1 MSFQRFFGLCVLIL
15 FGMGAFH
22 PPPARIPILFICD
35 PPERTTFIS
44 YCKVNLFLAIQ
55 SHSPY
60 NEQMNTQSKGQTFQ
74 NILRWSV
81 PIAAILAFAAW
92 MYISPEGALGKLD
105 AVGYAVCHRIDAR
118 SFHIGDR
125 QLPLCARCT
134 GEFYAA
140 GIALMFQAFISRR
153 RSKLPSR
160 GIIAVLV
167 LFFLAFGMDGSN
179 SYLYLLKQSS
189 EGALSQIPNLYI
201 PNNILR
207 LFTGSGM
214 GIALAAVLFPIVN
227 QTLWREQD
235 ERPALEWKPFGLLIA
250 LTLVINLLVLADS
263 PVVLYPIAYIS
274 ALGTLSLLV
283 IVFAILWIIIMRED
297 NTFTSTKQL
306 ILPFVSGLTLAL
318 LMILS
323 IDLLRLQFTGTWSG
337 FPGLG

>member
-1 MSFQRFFGLCVLIL
+1 
-15 FGMGAFH
+15 
-22 PPPARIPILFICD
+22 
-35 PPERTTFIS
+35 
-44 YCKVNLFLAIQ
+44 
-55 SHSPY
+55 
-60 NEQMNTQSKGQTFQ
+60 MNTNQTSLFQ
-74 NILRWSV
+74 TIIKWFV
-81 PIAAILAFAAW
+81 PIAAIIAFGAW

-105 AVGYAVCHRIDAR
+105 AIGYAVCHRIDER

-140 GIALMFQAFISRR
+140 GAALIFQAFVSGK

-167 LFFLAFGMDGSN
+167 LFFLAFGIDGSN

-189 EGALSQIPNLYI
+189 NGALAQIPNLYV

-214 GIALAAVLFPIVN
+214 GIALAAVLYPVIN
-227 QTLWREQD
+227 QSIWRELD
-235 ERPALEWKPFGLLIA
+235 DRPALEWKSFGILVALIV
-250 LTLVINLLVLADS
+250 VINLLVLTDS
-263 PVVLYPIAYIS
+263 LIVLYPIAYLS

-283 IVFAILWIIIMRED
+283 LVFTILWIIIMKQD
-297 NTFTSTKQL
+297 NTFDNIRQL
-306 ILPFVSGLTLAL
+306 WLPFASGLTLAL

-323 IDLLRLQFTGTWSG
+323 IDLIRLQFTGTWSG
-337 FPGLG
+337 FPGLSG